1 MPIKNVDLTK
11 ARFLMAG
18 MSVGGLVSGL
28 DTNSIIAQLTA
39 LEQMKVSRENQKKE
53 NAQKTLEKFK
63 DLQTRLGNLS
73 AKASALETQN
83 KFNVFK
89 SNSAYE
95 DYVSISGRD
104 GATAGQYE
112 ITVRQLATTQ
122 KVYSNKISAINIPLV
137 DGEKIY
143 KNGKT
148 GQELIFGASD
158 ETSIFISATEATIKK
173 DPNKKNGVEI
183 KINKNDT
190 LKDIVNKINSAEG
203 AGVKASIMAMADGD
217 NRLVLTAVDTGTK
230 GFQMWDSSAE
240 TGTVGS
246 ILQYLGILSDVP
258 DSQIVSSKN
267 ALLTTDGKAA
277 TEKNTF
283 TDINTVMNKN
293 NLVDG
298 DVLGIYL
305 PANNGSGTGGWVTFD
320 LGVQDGLD
328 DKGNVIKVARKI
340 GDVLKDIND
349 TLEASGA
356 NFKAKL
362 NSSGEIV
369 LEGDLNND
377 QNFNSS
383 IDTTAD
389 NKTFL
394 EQVKIQIGTFSGGE
408 FTEVKKDMGGLT
420 SRSSFANVINEGQNA
435 IYTIDGMTVSS
446 QSNSDDKTIN
456 GTVFTLKKATFD
468 EDGKS
473 LVPPIKTSLS
483 LDKDSIIG
491 NINAFVEEFNALIK
505 FLDENMKTSIKE
517 DTDKNTGRKTTSREI
532 GPFAGDSGISALRDN
547 LKRMM
552 TSTIDEIS
560 GTKDNG
566 YKTVYSSASRL
577 GITTQRDGS
586 LKVDTEQLTKAIE
599 TDFEGVRRLFTS
611 NSFSDTVGFS
621 VGNSKKQTQ
630 SGIYEVGYDAFGDLQ
645 VTRNGEV
652 MKIKDVFDRKIITL
666 ENGLSIET
674 PNLGNWKDENSD
686 KVVKVS
692 FVRGI
697 ANQIANFVENA
708 KDAVSGYYKTSEKT
722 YQARIDNIQKRVD
735 ELQVRVDNYNARIT
749 KQFAALERN
758 MSNLQSQTAN
768 MMSALSGISYRP
780 RN

>member
-1 MPIKNVDLTK
+1 
-11 ARFLMAG
+11 